1 MNKKIQLGS
10 IRIAAF
16 WNEKENGRGYYF
28 INITKS
34 DKDKDGNWR
43 ENTIKLPLSDLL
55 VLRDLI
61 GRMADELVKPEEL
74 VARARTQQID
84 TTAIPDDIDF

>member
-10 IRIAAF
+10 IRISAF

-28 INITKS
+28 VNITKS

-61 GRMADELVKPEEL
+61 GRMADELIKPEEL
-74 VARARTQQID
+74 VLRPRPQQID
-84 TTAIPDDIDF
+84 TTAIPDEIDF

>member
-1 MNKKIQLGS
+1 MNKKIQLGTM
-10 IRIAAF
+10 RISAF

-28 INITKS
+28 VNITKS

-55 VLRDLI
+55 VLRDLM
-61 GRMADELVKPEEL
+61 GRMADELIKPEEF
-74 VARARTQQID
+74 ASRPRTQQID
-84 TTAIPDDIDF
+84 TTAIPDEIDF

>member
-1 MNKKIQLGS
+1 MNKKIQLGTM
-10 IRIAAF
+10 RISAF

-28 INITKS
+28 VNITKS

-61 GRMADELVKPEEL
+61 GRMADELIKPEEL
-74 VARARTQQID
+74 VARPRPQQID
-84 TTAIPDDIDF
+84 TTAIPDEIDF

>member
-1 MNKKIQLGS
+1 MNKKIQLGT
-10 IRIAAF
+10 IRISAF

-61 GRMADELVKPEEL
+61 GRMADELIKPEEL

-84 TTAIPDDIDF
+84 TTAIPDEIDF

>member
-28 INITKS
+28 VNITKS

-61 GRMADELVKPEEL
+61 GRMADELIKPEEF
-74 VARARTQQID
+74 ASRPRTQPID
-84 TTAIPDDIDF
+84 TTAIPDEIDF

>member
-1 MNKKIQLGS
+1 MNKKIQLGT
-10 IRIAAF
+10 IRISAF

-28 INITKS
+28 VNITKS

-61 GRMADELVKPEEL
+61 GRMADELIKSEEFA
-74 VARARTQQID
+74 ARPRTQQID
-84 TTAIPDDIDF
+84 TTAIPDEIDF

>member
-1 MNKKIQLGS
+1 MNKKIQLGTM
-10 IRIAAF
+10 RISAF

-28 INITKS
+28 VNITKS

-61 GRMADELVKPEEL
+61 GRMADELIKPEEF
-74 VARARTQQID
+74 VARPRTQQINAE
-84 TTAIPDDIDF
+84 AIPDEIDF

>member
-1 MNKKIQLGS
+1 MNKKIQLGTM
-10 IRIAAF
+10 RISAF

-28 INITKS
+28 VNITKS

-61 GRMADELVKPEEL
+61 GRMADELIKPEDF
-74 VARARTQQID
+74 ASRPRTQQID
-84 TTAIPDDIDF
+84 TTAIPDEIDF

>member
-1 MNKKIQLGS
+1 MNKKIQLGTM
-10 IRIAAF
+10 RISAF

-28 INITKS
+28 VNITKS

-61 GRMADELVKPEEL
+61 GRMADELIKPEEFA
-74 VARARTQQID
+74 ARARPQQID
-84 TTAIPDDIDF
+84 TTAIPDEIDF

>member
-1 MNKKIQLGS
+1 MNKKIQLGTM
-10 IRIAAF
+10 RISAF

-43 ENTIKLPLSDLL
+43 ENTIKLPLPDLL

-61 GRMADELVKPEEL
+61 GRMADELIKPEEF
-74 VARARTQQID
+74 ASRPRTQQID
-84 TTAIPDDIDF
+84 TAVIPDEIDF

>member
-1 MNKKIQLGS
+1 MNKKIQLGTM
-10 IRIAAF
+10 RISAF

-28 INITKS
+28 VNITKS

-55 VLRDLI
+55 VLRDLM
-61 GRMADELVKPEEL
+61 GRMADELIKPEEF
-74 VARARTQQID
+74 VARPRTQQID
-84 TTAIPDDIDF
+84 TIAIPDEIDF

>member
-10 IRIAAF
+10 IRISAF

-28 INITKS
+28 VNITKS

-55 VLRDLI
+55 VLRDLM

-74 VARARTQQID
+74 AARPRTQQID
-84 TTAIPDDIDF
+84 TTAIPDEIDF

>member
-1 MNKKIQLGS
+1 MNKKIQLGT
-10 IRIAAF
+10 IRISAF

-28 INITKS
+28 VNITKS

-61 GRMADELVKPEEL
+61 GRMADELIKPEEF
-74 VARARTQQID
+74 VARARPQQID
-84 TTAIPDDIDF
+84 TTAIPDEIDF

>member
-61 GRMADELVKPEEL
+61 GRMADELIKPEEF
-74 VARARTQQID
+74 VARPRTQQID
-84 TTAIPDDIDF
+84 TAAIPDEIDF

>member
-1 MNKKIQLGS
+1 MNKKIQLGTM
-10 IRIAAF
+10 RISAF

-43 ENTIKLPLSDLL
+43 ENTIKLPLPDLL

-61 GRMADELVKPEEL
+61 GRMADELVKPEEF
-74 VARARTQQID
+74 VPRTRTQQID
-84 TTAIPDDIDF
+84 TTAIPDEIDF

>member
-1 MNKKIQLGS
+1 MNKKIQLGTM
-10 IRIAAF
+10 RISAF

-28 INITKS
+28 VNITKS

-61 GRMADELVKPEEL
+61 GRMADELIKPEEF
-74 VARARTQQID
+74 VARPRTQQID
-84 TTAIPDDIDF
+84 TTVIPDEIDF

>member
-61 GRMADELVKPEEL
+61 GRMADELIKPEEL
-74 VARARTQQID
+74 VARPRTQQID
-84 TTAIPDDIDF
+84 TTAIPDEIDF

>member
-1 MNKKIQLGS
+1 MNKKIQLGT
-10 IRIAAF
+10 IRISAF

-28 INITKS
+28 VNITKS

-61 GRMADELVKPEEL
+61 GRMADELVKPEEF
-74 VARARTQQID
+74 ASRPRTQQID
-84 TTAIPDDIDF
+84 TTAIPDEIDF

>member
-1 MNKKIQLGS
+1 MNKKIQLGT
-10 IRIAAF
+10 IRISAF

-28 INITKS
+28 VNITKS

-55 VLRDLI
+55 VLRDLM
-61 GRMADELVKPEEL
+61 GRMADELIKPEEF
-74 VARARTQQID
+74 ASRPRTQQID
-84 TTAIPDDIDF
+84 TTAIPDEIDF

>member
-1 MNKKIQLGS
+1 MNKKIQLGT
-10 IRIAAF
+10 IRISAF

-28 INITKS
+28 VNITKS

-61 GRMADELVKPEEL
+61 GRMADELIKPEEL
-74 VARARTQQID
+74 VARARPQQID
-84 TTAIPDDIDF
+84 TTAIPDEIDF

>member
-1 MNKKIQLGS
+1 MNKKIQLGTM
-10 IRIAAF
+10 RISAF

-28 INITKS
+28 VNITKS

-61 GRMADELVKPEEL
+61 GRMADELIKPEEF
-74 VARARTQQID
+74 ASRPRTQQID
-84 TTAIPDDIDF
+84 TTAIPDEIDF

>member
-1 MNKKIQLGS
+1 MNKKIQLGT
-10 IRIAAF
+10 IRISAF

-28 INITKS
+28 VNITKS

-43 ENTIKLPLSDLL
+43 ENTIKLPLPDLL

-61 GRMADELVKPEEL
+61 GRMADELVKPEEF
-74 VARARTQQID
+74 VARTRTQQID
-84 TTAIPDDIDF
+84 TSAIPDEIDF

>member
-1 MNKKIQLGS
+1 MNKKIQLGTM
-10 IRIAAF
+10 RISAF

-28 INITKS
+28 VNITKS

-61 GRMADELVKPEEL
+61 GRMADELIKPEEL
-74 VARARTQQID
+74 VARARPQQID
-84 TTAIPDDIDF
+84 TTAIPDEIDF

>member
-1 MNKKIQLGS
+1 MNKKIQLGT
-10 IRIAAF
+10 IRISAF
-16 WNEKENGRGYYF
+16 WNEKENGHGYYF

-55 VLRDLI
+55 VLRDLM
-61 GRMADELVKPEEL
+61 GRMADELIKPEEF
-74 VARARTQQID
+74 VARPRTQQID
-84 TTAIPDDIDF
+84 TTAIPDEIDF

>member
-1 MNKKIQLGS
+1 MNKKIQLGTM
-10 IRIAAF
+10 RISAF

-43 ENTIKLPLSDLL
+43 ENTIKLPLP
-55 VLRDLI
+55 DLI
-61 GRMADELVKPEEL
+61 GRMADELVKPEEF
-74 VARARTQQID
+74 VARPRT
-84 TTAIPDDIDF
+84 

>member
-1 MNKKIQLGS
+1 MNKKIQLGTM
-10 IRIAAF
+10 RISAF

-28 INITKS
+28 VNITKS

-43 ENTIKLPLSDLL
+43 ENTIKLPLPDLL

-61 GRMADELVKPEEL
+61 GRMADELIKPEEFA
-74 VARARTQQID
+74 ARPRTQQID
-84 TTAIPDDIDF
+84 TTAIPDEIDF

>member
-1 MNKKIQLGS
+1 MNKKIQLGTM
-10 IRIAAF
+10 RISAF

-28 INITKS
+28 VNITKS

-61 GRMADELVKPEEL
+61 GRMADELVKPEEFA
-74 VARARTQQID
+74 ARPRMQPID
-84 TTAIPDDIDF
+84 TTAIPDEIDF

>member
-28 INITKS
+28 VNITKS

-61 GRMADELVKPEEL
+61 GRMADELIKPEEF
-74 VARARTQQID
+74 ASRPRTQQID
-84 TTAIPDDIDF
+84 TTAIPDEIDF

>member
-28 INITKS
+28 VNITKS

-43 ENTIKLPLSDLL
+43 ENTIKLPLPDLL

-84 TTAIPDDIDF
+84 TTAIPDEIDF

>member
-1 MNKKIQLGS
+1 MNKKIQLGTM
-10 IRIAAF
+10 RISAF

-28 INITKS
+28 VNITKS

-43 ENTIKLPLSDLL
+43 ENTIKLPLPDLL

-61 GRMADELVKPEEL
+61 GRMADELVKPEEF
-74 VARARTQQID
+74 VPRPRTQQID
-84 TTAIPDDIDF
+84 TTAIPDEIDF